1 MGEIAP
7 GIFRPRPCTLKEDS
21 AVHEPEKTA
30 SNNPPSNQRPTQVR
44 WLIFGLACAVS
55 WLLYLH
61 RYAWG
66 AIKPGSNRSILG

>member
-1 MGEIAP
+1 M
-7 GIFRPRPCTLKEDS
+7 
-21 AVHEPEKTA
+21 HEPEKTA

-66 AIKPGSNRSILG
+66 AIKPCSNRSILG